1 MGKPW
6 LTRPS
11 WARPRPEDPAVATA
25 IGALTV
31 FSSGWV
37 WGSRTEPQLLS
48 WSLCGPFVFDQQAA
62 EDGLALDPLLGEVG
76 HGVAWPGRAELAAAV
91 GRRLL

>member
-11 WARPRPEDPAVATA
+11 WAALAPRIPLSLTA